1 MTWIIWYPHDTGNL
15 QTYVYYV
22 YIILYIY
29 TYYIY
34 IYYTYTLLYIRF
46 VVVLVIFCGSL
57 PLGLLRRGAVTST
70 LVPPLRDR
78 KYHSALQSWWAEKWV
93 NLLLQIVGIKSYS
106 NKIKHVDI
114 ISGHLIHYDTIY
126 PLVN

>member
-1 MTWIIWYPHDTGNL
+1 M
-15 QTYVYYV
+15 
-22 YIILYIY
+22 YIDRD
-29 TYYIY
+29 IY
-34 IYYTYTLLYIRF
+34 IYYTLLYIRF

-78 KYHSALQSWWAEKWV
+78 KYHSALQSWSMAEKLV

-106 NKIKHVDI
+106 NKIKHLDI
-114 ISGHLIHYDTIY
+114 ISGHLIHYYTIY
-126 PLVN
+126 SSEIVRLSLG